1 MLSIFTRHYRYTP
14 LRESTNHSFHPAFGM
29 CHPTMNKLTTIDDG
43 QISGL
48 LQADGLSV
56 VLMTSPWDGNGIILQ
71 SIIENL
77 TSQFPAVQF
86 RVADYETSPRLARL
100 FNLMSPPGVL
110 LIKAGEMIQ
119 RVTGPVSAGRI
130 SDLIREAA

>member
-1 MLSIFTRHYRYTP
+1 MGCVILF
-14 LRESTNHSFHPAFGM
+14 
-29 CHPTMNKLTTIDDG
+29 MNKLTSIDDG

-48 LQADGLSV
+48 LQAEGLSV
-56 VLMTSPWDGNGIILQ
+56 VLMTSPWDGNGIILR

-77 TSQFPAVQF
+77 TAQFPAVQF
-86 RVADYETSPRLARL
+86 RVADYEASPRLARL
-100 FNLMSPPGVL
+100 FNLMSPPGIL